1 MSMCLCAHLHEIA
14 RQSGVVCRAI
24 ALLSQVE
31 RGAKV
36 AARVAFAGC
45 ISLLCGAH
53 RPCCCRATSVTT
65 AGKGP

>member
-24 ALLSQVE
+24 ALLLQVE

-36 AARVAFAGC
+36 AAHAAFEGC
-45 ISLLCGAH
+45 INPMCGAH
-53 RPCCCRATSVTT
+53 SPCCRRATSVTT

>member
-1 MSMCLCAHLHEIA
+1 MCLCAHLHEIV

-24 ALLSQVE
+24 ALLLQVE

-36 AARVAFAGC
+36 AAHAAFEGC
-45 ISLLCGAH
+45 INPMCGAH
-53 RPCCCRATSVTT
+53 SPCCCHATSVTT

>member
-1 MSMCLCAHLHEIA
+1 MCLCAHLHEIA

-36 AARVAFAGC
+36 AAHVAFAGC

-53 RPCCCRATSVTT
+53 RPCYCHATSMAT

>member
-1 MSMCLCAHLHEIA
+1 MCLCAHLHEIA
-14 RQSGVVCRAI
+14 RQSGMVCRAI

-36 AARVAFAGC
+36 AVHAAFAGC
-45 ISLLCGAH
+45 INPMCGVH
-53 RPCCCRATSVTT
+53 SPCCCRATGMAT